1 MSGSVAVKAQ
11 AETMLPTRF
20 GRFRV
25 KIYSDDNGLESL
37 AIIAGT
43 LDTSTEIP
51 VRVHS
56 ACFTSE
62 ALGSLKCDCKYQL
75 DFALEYISN
84 HGGVVLY
91 LPQEGRGVGLSNK
104 IRAYALQEQGYDTV
118 DANRAL
124 GLPDDARS
132 YHQAAFALCDLGIH
146 RIKLI
151 TNNPWKIRALQ
162 ALGID
167 VVDRIPIPP
176 VITVHSLHYLETK
189 RVRMGHLLEP
199 FILTDRNGGL
209 QCRASQPKP
218 PGSVRERPFV
228 HANLA
233 LDCLGRSVSG
243 NGQTVPLSCPQDWRR
258 VHQLRERYS
267 AVVVGARTWIVD
279 QPRLTA
285 REEHLGRQ
293 PRRQPDRVIFAGSTT
308 CVVVQDQRR
317 SFVVGSVAPPDGV
330 IHVAAAGH
338 ELRAPLAD
346 LYRLNVPTLLVEG
359 GLTLLRSFLREK
371 FVELL
376 TVYVRTDCLDA
387 AKRAL
392 HLGLPELDMKAV
404 QIERF
409 GNGVLITYG
418 EYPDPELHPVH
429 GHRRP
434 GLDLTNGYESG

>member
-1 MSGSVAVKAQ
+1 MGSRLRGGPVTLNAQ

-20 GRFRV
+20 GCFRV
-25 KIYSDDNGLESL
+25 KIYSDDDGMESL
-37 AIIAGT
+37 AIVAGT
-43 LDTSTEIP
+43 LDTTNEVS

-91 LPQEGRGVGLSNK
+91 LPHEGRGVGLSNK
-104 IRAYALQEQGYDTV
+104 IRAYALQERGYDTL

-124 GLPDDARS
+124 GLPDDARC
-132 YHQAAFALCDLGIH
+132 YHEAAFALRDLGIH
-146 RIKLI
+146 RIKLM

-162 ALGID
+162 ALGIE

-176 VITVHSLHYLETK
+176 LITEHSLRYLETK

-199 FILTDRNGGL
+199 LSVMDRNGGPQRGAL
-209 QCRASQPKP
+209 QHNKP
-218 PGSVRERPFV
+218 SSVGERPFV

-233 LDCLGRSVSG
+233 LDPLGRTGSG

-267 AVVVGARTWIVD
+267 AVVVGARTWILD

-285 REEHLGRQ
+285 REEHLGRE
-293 PRRQPDRVIFAGSTT
+293 PRRQPDRIVFAGGTA
-308 CVVVQDQRR
+308 CAIEQDRRR
-317 SFVVGSVAPPDGV
+317 SFLVGSVVPPDGV
-330 IHVAAAGH
+330 IHVVAAGH
-338 ELRAPLAD
+338 ELRTPLAV
-346 LYRLNVPTLLVEG
+346 LYRQNVPTLFVEG
-359 GLTLLRSFLREK
+359 GLTLLRSFLRAR
-371 FVELL
+371 FVDLL
-376 TVYVRTDCLDA
+376 TVYVRTRCLDA

-392 HLGLPELDMKAV
+392 HWGLPELDMEAV
-404 QIERF
+404 RLERF
-409 GNGVLITYG
+409 GEGVLITCG
-418 EYPDPELHPVH
+418 EYPDPGLHP
-429 GHRRP
+429 G
-434 GLDLTNGYESG
+434 

>member
-1 MSGSVAVKAQ
+1 MGSRLAAGSVAVKAQ

-37 AIIAGT
+37 AIVAGT
-43 LDTSTEIP
+43 LDTSNEIS

-132 YHQAAFALCDLGIH
+132 YHEAAFALRELGIH

-176 VITVHSLHYLETK
+176 VITAYSLHYLETK

-199 FILTDRNGGL
+199 FSLMDRNGGL
-209 QCRASQPKP
+209 QCRAPQPKP
-218 PGSVRERPFV
+218 PGSVQERPFV

-233 LDCLGRSVSG
+233 LDSLGRTVSG
-243 NGQTVPLSCPQDWRR
+243 NGQIVRLSCPQDWRR

-267 AVVVGARTWIVD
+267 AVVVGARTWILD
-279 QPRLTA
+279 QPQLTA
-285 REEHLGRQ
+285 REEHLGCK
-293 PRRQPDRVIFAGSTT
+293 PLRQPDRVIFAGSTT
-308 CVVVQDQRR
+308 CVIEQDRRR
-317 SFVVGSVAPPDGV
+317 SFLVGSVVPPEGV
-330 IHVAAAGH
+330 IHVMASGH
-338 ELRAPLAD
+338 ELRGPLAD
-346 LYRLNVPTLLVEG
+346 LYGQNVPTLFVEG
-359 GLTLLRSFLREK
+359 GLTLLRSFLRER
-371 FVELL
+371 FVDLL
-376 TVYVRTDCLDA
+376 TVYVRTECLAA

-392 HLGLPELDMKAV
+392 HRGLPGLDMKAV

-409 GNGVLITYG
+409 GKGVLVTCG
-418 EYPDPELHPVH
+418 ESPDPQSHPVY
-429 GHRRP
+429 
-434 GLDLTNGYESG
+434 GYP